1 VTVSEGGRELEP
13 GLVLQIRPGSGKA
26 EETFPQQRVTS
37 FGRRVGVEAAF
48 GPERLV
54 FTERDRVV
62 AELHPP
68 SNAGVAAESLL
79 GWRLTFPEGSDRML
93 AAPAGRPPI
102 STALLFVDIALRERG

>member
-13 GLVLQIRPGSGKA
+13 GRVVQIRSGSRRA
-26 EETFPQQRVTS
+26 EEGFPQQRVTS
-37 FGRRVGVEAAF
+37 FGRRVGVDTAF
-48 GPERLV
+48 EPERLV

-68 SNAGVAAESLL
+68 SNAGGTGESLL

-102 STALLFVDIALRERG
+102 STALFFVDIALRERG